1 VPSYAGLAVV
11 FAGSLAAGAISTLLA
26 RGWARKLG
34 IVSRPNPIVPQH
46 TRPVAYMGGVGAGIG
61 LAAVMLILGSPLPA
75 RILLPGVLM
84 LGLGTL
90 DDLHP
95 LSPSGKF
102 LAQAAVSATAVIMG
116 VLAPFTGAAVPD
128 GVLSTLVILVL
139 VNAFNLTDVCDG
151 LLPVLMLVACLGLAT
166 QGSDP
171 WLAAAIAGA
180 TAGFLVWNRPDASIF
195 LGDGGSHLLGF
206 LAAVLV
212 IDPAY
217 GALGTA
223 VSPWRLLAA
232 TLCLGLP
239 LFELVF
245 LVVIRIRKGIPWYR
259 GSPDHYSLRLQNGR
273 ISKWGVLGVSAA
285 ISLTLCVMGQLIIR
299 TLPAVRLAVLALA
312 AAGFAVF
319 GRLLLRMEPEHEE

>member
-1 VPSYAGLAVV
+1 LPSPAGITAV
-11 FAGSLAAGAISTLLA
+11 FAGSLAAGAVSTLLA
-26 RGWARKLG
+26 RTLARRLG

-46 TRPVAYMGGVGAGIG
+46 TRPVAYMGGLGAGIG

-75 RILLPGVLM
+75 RILLPGFLM
-84 LGLGTL
+84 LWLGTL
-90 DDLHP
+90 DDIHP

-102 LAQAAVSATAVIMG
+102 LAQAAVSATAVMMG
-116 VLAPFTGAAVPD
+116 VLAPFTGLAVPD
-128 GVLSTLVILVL
+128 GLLSALVILLL

-151 LLPVLMLVACLGLAT
+151 LLPVLMLVGCLGLLAL
-166 QGSDP
+166 GSDP

-180 TAGFLVWNRPDASIF
+180 TAGFLAWNRPDASIF

-217 GALGTA
+217 GVPGTA
-223 VSPWRLLAA
+223 MSPWRLLAA
-232 TLCLGLP
+232 ALCLGLP

-245 LVVIRIRKGIPWYR
+245 LVVMRIRKGIPWYR
-259 GSPDHYSLRLQNGR
+259 GSPDHYSLRLQNAR
-273 ISKWGVLGVSAA
+273 VSKWGVLGVSAA
-285 ISLTLCVMGQLIIR
+285 IGLILCAMGQLIIR

-319 GRLLLRMEPEHEE
+319 GILLTRMEPQREE